1 MSKRKVVIVSAA
13 LISVVLISLVFY
25 FTLRTPI
32 IGIIKG
38 AENEIIEIDGIT
50 YIVDDLAENG
60 ANSYSSADRGN
71 FIGVVSNGDI
81 TMRVYTVKV
90 VSRVMRKFDLALAEI
105 YFRGRVHA
113 PWLPSSGQGAKGQG
127 RRYAARLALDAL

>member
-38 AENEIIEIDGIT
+38 AENEIIGIDGIT

-81 TMRVYTVKV
+81 TMRVYTVNGDSNGDFIYALWDWEGNFYV
-90 VSRVMRKFDLALAEI
+90 RKD
-105 YFRGRVHA
+105 
-113 PWLPSSGQGAKGQG
+113 
-127 RRYAARLALDAL
+127 

>member
-60 ANSYSSADRGN
+60 ARRRANMPTWQSVRIANCAFFSPTAR
-71 FIGVVSNGDI
+71 F
-81 TMRVYTVKV
+81 
-90 VSRVMRKFDLALAEI
+90 
-105 YFRGRVHA
+105 GRFGTSF
-113 PWLPSSGQGAKGQG
+113 PAKSTP
-127 RRYAARLALDAL
+127 LCS

>member
-81 TMRVYTVKV
+81 TMRVYTVNCDSNGDFIYALWDWEGNFYV
-90 VSRVMRKFDLALAEI
+90 RKD
-105 YFRGRVHA
+105 
-113 PWLPSSGQGAKGQG
+113 
-127 RRYAARLALDAL
+127 

>member
-81 TMRVYTVKV
+81 TIKTVAV
-90 VSRVMRKFDLALAEI
+90 LFQIGFPQPPIVADMGL
-105 YFRGRVHA
+105 RGNRAVPIVNQSSHA
-113 PWLPSSGQGAKGQG
+113 VCSPFSSCFF
-127 RRYAARLALDAL
+127 LW